1 MSEKANNRTT
11 EKANQVTHSVNIPD
25 NTLGIFITCEGDIK
39 NIQVSVYDMVS
50 ESIRETQEY
59 DAMTVV
65 AHMILDSVESVVNYF
80 TEEVDQ
86 DFTSSSGNTDDKHLS
101 LPFPELNKAH

>member
-1 MSEKANNRTT
+1 MSE
-11 EKANQVTHSVNIPD
+11 EKANQVTHSVNVPD
-25 NTLGIFITCEGDIK
+25 NTLGIFITCDGNIK

-50 ESIRETQEY
+50 ESLRETQEY

-65 AHMILDSVESVVNYF
+65 AHMIPDSVESVINYF

-86 DFTSSSGNTDDKHLS
+86 DFTSSSGNMDDRQLS
-101 LPFPELNKAH
+101 LSFPELNKAH